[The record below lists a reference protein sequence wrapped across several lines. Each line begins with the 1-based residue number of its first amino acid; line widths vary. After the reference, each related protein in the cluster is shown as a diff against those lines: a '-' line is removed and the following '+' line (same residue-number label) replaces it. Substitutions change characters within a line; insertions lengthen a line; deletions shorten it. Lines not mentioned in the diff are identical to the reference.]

1 MIEMGRESIRIGSL
15 RWLPW
20 VIPILALT
28 AGAQSFPSSQLPSQG
43 SPHVRSPYGPSA
55 EPDPL
60 YEQRRMKALNADRH
74 KSMVSDTDK
83 LLQLAKQ
90 LDAEI
95 AANSAD
101 GLTSQEMKRVAE
113 IEKLARSVK
122 EKMARSFGNGPL
134 DQPPAFPPGISN
146 GP

>member
-1 MIEMGRESIRIGSL
+1 MGRESIRIGSL

-60 YEQRRMKALNADRH
+60 YEQRRMNALNADRH